1 MKHEG
6 TWRCEQH
13 GVEQLEVEQPVP
25 RLLGR
30 DVTRTARSLGTGCAT
45 IALLAVVTVLTGCD
59 SGPRPIRYGQDE
71 CAECKMTLVDRHY
84 GAEFITA
91 RGRVYVF
98 DDLNCLT
105 AFERKQPSASGAGP
119 RAVVVDFKRPNQLI
133 PVESA
138 WFLHHPDL
146 RSPMASGLAAFGSE
160 AELEPV
166 RRELGGGRILRWSDV
181 KALPP

>member
-1 MKHEG
+1 MKRNG
-6 TWRCEQH
+6 TWWVKR
-13 GVEQLEVEQPVP
+13 PF
-25 RLLGR
+25 
-30 DVTRTARSLGTGCAT
+30 
-45 IALLAVVTVLTGCD
+45 ALLALVILLTGCD
-59 SGPRPIRYGQDE
+59 SGPRPIRYGRDE

-105 AFERKQPSASGAGP
+105 AFERKQLSASGPGP
-119 RAVVVDFKRPNQLI
+119 RAVVVDFKRPNQFI
-133 PVESA
+133 AVESA
-138 WFLHHPDL
+138 WFLHHPGL

-166 RRELGGGRILRWSDV
+166 RRELGGGRILRWTDV